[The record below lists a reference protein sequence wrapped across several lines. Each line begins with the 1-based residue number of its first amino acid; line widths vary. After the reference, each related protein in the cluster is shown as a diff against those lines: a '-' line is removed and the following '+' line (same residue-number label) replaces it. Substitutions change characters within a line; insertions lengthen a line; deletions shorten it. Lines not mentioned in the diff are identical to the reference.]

1 MWKDY
6 WQERKK
12 KSRSQEVEFKKQNNN
27 KKTMPEGF
35 FTTAQTGSMVGKNF
49 TVQYRNSQ
57 RKIKLF
63 SETAAIIILTW

>member
-6 WQERKK
+6 RQERKK
-12 KSRSQEVEFKKQNNN
+12 KSRGRFKK
-27 KKTMPEGF
+27 KKKMPEGF
-35 FTTAQTGSMVGKNF
+35 FTTELTGSMVGKNF

-63 SETAAIIILTW
+63 SETAAIIILTWKTNF